1 MLVDIHAVKGGEII
15 GQTPGLKT
23 FPEKRNVK
31 GVAVKMDQD
40 GEASGILKEGCEH
53 VFFRVRRV
61 GKPLGQMPC
70 FVAAADAADQI
81 YLVIGAGKA
90 GGFDVKKE
98 KFVWLS

>member
-40 GEASGILKEGCEH
+40 GEASGILKEG
-53 VFFRVRRV
+53 
-61 GKPLGQMPC
+61 
-70 FVAAADAADQI
+70 
-81 YLVIGAGKA
+81 
-90 GGFDVKKE
+90 
-98 KFVWLS
+98 